1 MAGRYRAKKKI
12 VDGITFD
19 SIKEANHYLELKE
32 LEEKGEIS
40 NLVLQEKFMLLPTQ
54 CEPSTF
60 TKTGKEKRGR
70 VIERALT
77 YTADFSYYTKDGEY
91 VVEDVK
97 PSKKFLPKE
106 YIIKRKLMLWFH
118 NIRIKEVV

>member
-1 MAGRYRAKKKI
+1 MAGRYKAKKTV
-12 VDGITFD
+12 VDGIKFD
-19 SIKEANHYLELKE
+19 SKKEAERYLELKE
-32 LEEKGEIS
+32 LEKKGEIS
-40 NLVLQEKFMLLPTQ
+40 NLVLQEKFMLIPTQ

-60 TKTGKEKRGR
+60 TKTGKEKRGK

-77 YTADFSYYTKDGEY
+77 YTADFSYYDSEGNY
-91 VVEDVK
+91 IVEDVK

-106 YIIKRKLMLWFH
+106 YVIKRKLMLWFH